1 MRKEYK
7 RSLIKFSNY
16 SLCVT
21 LPKTMLN
28 KLDLDKGDEVTIS
41 MKRGKIILEPT
52 TGESDGSKK
61 SRDAKGDN
69 WEPMPELT
77 KEEDDDE

>member
-28 KLDLDKGDEVTIS
+28 KMSLDKGDEVNITLR
-41 MKRGKIILEPT
+41 RGKIIIEPM
-52 TGESDGSKK
+52 GKNSASKK
-61 SRDAKGDN
+61 ATSGDDAN
-69 WEPMPELT
+69 ASSTWEPLPEMQ
-77 KEEDDDE
+77 E

>member
-28 KLDLDKGDEVTIS
+28 KLSLDKGDEVSIT
-41 MKRGKIILEPT
+41 MRRGKIIIEG
-52 TGESDGSKK
+52 TGKKAARGSKQDE
-61 SRDAKGDN
+61 S
-69 WEPMPELT
+69 WEPMPEVQ
-77 KEEDDDE
+77 

>member
-28 KLDLDKGDEVTIS
+28 KLGLDKGDAVSIT
-41 MKRGKIILEPT
+41 MRRGKIIIEPT
-52 TGESDGSKK
+52 TGTVAEGAVDD
-61 SRDAKGDN
+61 R
-69 WEPMPELT
+69 
-77 KEEDDDE
+77 DDDQDESWESVPEVK

>member
-21 LPKTMLN
+21 LPKSMLL
-28 KLDLDKGDEVTIS
+28 KMGLGKGDEVVIR
-41 MKRGKIILEPT
+41 MKRGKLIIEPVTTSGKKGGKSDSDSDESWQPLPELAKDSSEPT
-52 TGESDGSKK
+52 
-61 SRDAKGDN
+61 
-69 WEPMPELT
+69 
-77 KEEDDDE
+77 

>member
-1 MRKEYK
+1 MRKEYR

-28 KLDLDKGDEVTIS
+28 KLELDKGDEVIIS
-41 MKRGKIILEPT
+41 MKRGKIILEPSA
-52 TGESDGSKK
+52 GEK
-61 SRDAKGDN
+61 SSANGQGDS
-69 WEPMPELT
+69 WEPMPELN
-77 KEEDDDE
+77 KEEEED

>member
-28 KLDLDKGDEVTIS
+28 KLELDKGDEVIIS
-41 MKRGKIILEPT
+41 MKRGKIILEPSFSSEKERG
-52 TGESDGSKK
+52 TGNKESK
-61 SRDAKGDN
+61 RGDS

-77 KEEDDDE
+77 REDSE

>member
-21 LPKTMLN
+21 LPKSMLN
-28 KLDLDKGDEVTIS
+28 KLDLDKGDEVIIS
-41 MKRGKIILEPT
+41 MKRGKIILEPDRELSE
-52 TGESDGSKK
+52 GSGSKSSNK
-61 SRDAKGDN
+61 KGDS
-69 WEPMPELT
+69 WEPMPEISR
-77 KEEDDDE
+77 EEDKE